1 MLAACGLDTL
11 PIGMGLALV
20 VAGGV
25 PGMGTRL
32 LLLLLLALGGSEIE
46 RRRSEDI
53 VLSIGLGISCVAAAG
68 VVGKD
73 ANGFLKVGV
82 SCNEPNEG

>member
-1 MLAACGLDTL
+1 
-11 PIGMGLALV
+11 
-20 VAGGV
+20 
-25 PGMGTRL
+25 
-32 LLLLLLALGGSEIE
+32 LLALGGSEIE